1 MRPAHSTDTESDS
14 AVAGTVRLLHRR
26 RGWVWTTVVSIVAL
40 LVTLGLLGSLAPNAK
55 GAGAGVAAIFVL
67 LLTILAVVAL
77 VASIVDT
84 VKLHRRDGGVRAHAA
99 ARTTYHP
106 VRAHAYHYPPKHGFT
121 WVVGW
126 VALLVIVGLGVAT
139 LPGLVDGAAYFAGA
153 EQTVT
158 FVPTAHSQ
166 SCGRSGCHTETD
178 GYLQIPG
185 DPSATWPSDALLGVP
200 FQVRQPLWNWGFGS
214 ELIDGDAGA
223 IGHIFAGALF
233 DGASLLVIFA
243 GYRVTRNWL
252 RHRREAAI

>member
-1 MRPAHSTDTESDS
+1 VHSTDAESDS

-26 RGWVWTTVVSIVAL
+26 RGWVWTTVVSVVAL

-55 GAGAGVAAIFVL
+55 GAGQAFAAIFVL

-84 VKLHRRDGGVRAHAA
+84 VRLHRRDGGVRSHAV
-99 ARTTYHP
+99 ARTTHHP
-106 VRAHAYHYPPKHGFT
+106 VRAHAYQYPPKHRFS

-126 VALLVIVGLGVAT
+126 AALLVIVGLGIAT
-139 LPGLVDGAAYFAGA
+139 LPGLVDGVAYFAGA

-158 FVPTAHSQ
+158 FVPTSHSQ

-178 GYLQIPG
+178 GYLQTSG
-185 DPSATWPSDALLGVP
+185 DPSVTWPSDVLLGVP

-214 ELIDGDAGA
+214 ELIDGDVGA
-223 IGHIFAGALF
+223 VGHIFAGVLF
-233 DGASLLVIFA
+233 DAASVLVIFA

-252 RHRREAAI
+252 RHRRERVGVS